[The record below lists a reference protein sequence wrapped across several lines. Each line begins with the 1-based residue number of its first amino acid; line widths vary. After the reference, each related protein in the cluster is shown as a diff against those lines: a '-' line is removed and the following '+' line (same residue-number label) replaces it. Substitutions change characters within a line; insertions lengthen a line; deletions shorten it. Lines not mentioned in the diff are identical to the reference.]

1 MNEKEIVKKKKKL
14 SEILKDNLQKII
26 IFLVSIVYI
35 SQGVFKLQRKDAT
48 LFDIVGSIGI
58 SIIIGV
64 LISSN
69 LRSMGIRDGRRSE
82 IYISSVRAYGKTKE
96 EATPFFDSLAPWCEY
111 KNTWELE
118 VKKKE
123 IIQENGLNWRAY
135 KLGYYEDHKEKLT
148 ENQLKALENA
158 KNCKISRIS
167 SQEILSDL
175 PKMKNKSGSRFG
187 ESEREYTSRNNVVD
201 FLTRFFIGVCSG
213 FYGLAP
219 LFSDGNTQEII
230 AGIIWNTAQIIIW
243 LAFGLVKYAD
253 ARYFIEEEYR
263 QTHIIQ
269 KTELLNEFIIT
280 MNKKP
285 EIIEQYDENLELDE
299 YIDKYIQE
307 REKMKQKEEVKNE

>member
-1 MNEKEIVKKKKKL
+1 MNEKEIVKKRKKL
-14 SEILKDNLQKII
+14 SEILRDNLQKII
-26 IFLVSIVYI
+26 ILLVSVVYI
-35 SQGVFKLQRKDAT
+35 SQGVFKLQKKDAT
-48 LFDIVGSIGI
+48 FFDIVGGIGI

-82 IYISSVRAYGKTKE
+82 IYTTSVKAYGKTKE
-96 EATPFFDSLAPWCEY
+96 DATPIFDSLASWCEY

-135 KLGYYEDHKEKLT
+135 KLGYYEDHKEKLN
-148 ENQLKALENA
+148 ERQLKALEDA
-158 KNCKISRIS
+158 KTCKIARIS
-167 SQEILSDL
+167 SQELLSDL
-175 PKMKNKSGSRFG
+175 PKIKSKSGSRFG

-201 FLTRFFIGVCSG
+201 FFTRFFIGLCSG

-219 LFSDGNTQEII
+219 LFSEGNVQEIV

-280 MNKKP
+280 MKNKP

-307 REKMKQKEEVKNE
+307 REKMKQKEEVNNE